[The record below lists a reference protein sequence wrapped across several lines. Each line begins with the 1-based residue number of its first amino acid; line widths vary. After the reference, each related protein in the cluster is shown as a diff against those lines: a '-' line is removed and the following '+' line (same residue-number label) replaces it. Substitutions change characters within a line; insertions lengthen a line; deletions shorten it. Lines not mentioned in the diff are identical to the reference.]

1 MLPFTTDEFFEIFAH
16 YNAAIWPAQIG
27 AAALGLVAVVLLFRS
42 GPVASRVIALIL
54 ATFWLLM
61 GIGYHLLFFTRINTF
76 AYAFG
81 FLFFA
86 QAALLFADGFIRRQV
101 MFRAEPG
108 WRTWLAWS
116 LIAYGLV
123 IYPLIGLLGSHPY
136 PMTPLFGVAPCPTTI
151 FTLGILL
158 LSNASWRLFVIPLVW
173 SAIGGSAAVLLAVPQ
188 DYGLILAGA
197 IAAMLRFGQ
206 RMQPSIP

>member
-1 MLPFTTDEFFEIFAH
+1 MLPFTTEEFFEVFAR

-27 AAALGLVAVVLLFRS
+27 AAALGLVALILLFRS
-42 GPVASRVIALIL
+42 GPVASRVISLIL
-54 ATFWLLM
+54 AAFWLLM
-61 GIGYHLLFFTRINTF
+61 GIGYHLLFFTRINTL

-81 FLFFA
+81 LLFVA
-86 QAALLFADGFIRRQV
+86 QAALLLVDGVIRRQIA
-101 MFRAEPG
+101 FGAEPG
-108 WRTWLAWS
+108 WRGWLAWS

-123 IYPLIGLLGSHPY
+123 IYPLIGLFGSHPY

-151 FTLGILL
+151 FTLGLLL

-173 SAIGGSAAVLLAVPQ
+173 SVIGGSAAVLLAVPQ

-197 IAAMLRFGQ
+197 IAATLRSSQ
-206 RMQPSIP
+206 RLQPSIP

>member
-1 MLPFTTDEFFEIFAH
+1 MLPFTTEEFFEVFAR
-16 YNAAIWPAQIG
+16 YNTAIWPAQVG
-27 AAALGLVAVVLLFRS
+27 AAALGLDALFLLFRP
-42 GPVASRVIALIL
+42 GPEGSRVICLIL
-54 ATFWLLM
+54 AAFWLLM
-61 GIGYHLLFFTRINTF
+61 GIGYHLLFFTRINIL

-81 FLFFA
+81 FLFVA

-101 MFRAEPG
+101 IFRAEPG

-123 IYPLIGLLGSHPY
+123 IYPLIGLLGSHAY

-151 FTLGILL
+151 FTLGLLL

-173 SAIGGSAAVLLAVPQ
+173 SAVGGSAAVLLAVPQ
-188 DYGLILAGA
+188 DYGLILAGV
-197 IAAMLRFGQ
+197 IAAALRSRQ
-206 RMQPSIP
+206 RFQPSIP

>member
-1 MLPFTTDEFFEIFAH
+1 MLPFTTEEFFEVFAR
-16 YNAAIWPAQIG
+16 YNAAIWPAQVG
-27 AAALGLVAVVLLFRS
+27 AAALGLVALILLFRP
-42 GPVASRVIALIL
+42 GPEGSRVICLIL
-54 ATFWLLM
+54 AAFWLLM
-61 GIGYHLLFFTRINTF
+61 GIGYHLLFFTCINTL

-81 FLFFA
+81 LLFVA
-86 QAALLFADGFIRRQV
+86 QAALLFTDGFIRRQII
-101 MFRAEPG
+101 FRAEPG

-151 FTLGILL
+151 FTLGLLL

-173 SAIGGSAAVLLAVPQ
+173 SAIGGSAAVLLSVPQ

-197 IAAMLRFGQ
+197 IAATLRSSQ
-206 RMQPSIP
+206 RLQPSIP

>member
-1 MLPFTTDEFFEIFAH
+1 MLPFTTEEFFEVFAR
-16 YNAAIWPAQIG
+16 YNAAIWPAQVG
-27 AAALGLVAVVLLFRS
+27 AAALGLVAPILLFPP
-42 GPVASRVIALIL
+42 GPAGSRVICLIL
-54 ATFWLLM
+54 AAFWLLM
-61 GIGYHLLFFTRINTF
+61 GIGYHLLFFTRINTL

-81 FLFFA
+81 LLFIA
-86 QAALLFADGFIRRQV
+86 QAALLFADGFIRRQI

-116 LIAYGLV
+116 LIACGLV
-123 IYPLIGLLGSHPY
+123 INPLIGLFGSHPY

-151 FTLGILL
+151 FSLGLL
-158 LSNASWRLFVIPLVW
+158 LFSNANWRLFVIPLVW
-173 SAIGGSAAVLLAVPQ
+173 SVVGGSAAVLLAVPQ

-197 IAAMLRFGQ
+197 IAATLRLSQ